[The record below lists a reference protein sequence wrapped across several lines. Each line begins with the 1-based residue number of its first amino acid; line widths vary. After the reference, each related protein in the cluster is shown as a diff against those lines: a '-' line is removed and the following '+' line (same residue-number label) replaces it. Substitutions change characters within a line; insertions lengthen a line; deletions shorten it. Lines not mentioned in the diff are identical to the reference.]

1 MSIIERLQYQP
12 LDETDPDDYRPS
24 SSLALVI
31 DPHNGVGGVVESMSL
46 LFEQMAPGD
55 RIPLHTH
62 TIDEVIVIDGGEGE
76 VTLGNEA
83 RIVGPGAVVFIPAGT
98 PHRTRNRSE
107 HVLHLHAVF
116 PSQEITIEYLERNP
130 APGTEGNPPQPPFS
144 INLREL
150 LEGSPDNA
158 VRPV

>member
-1 MSIIERLQYQP
+1 MSIIEHVHYQP
-12 LDETDPDDYRPS
+12 LDETDPDDCRPS

-31 DPHNGVGGVVESMSL
+31 DPDKGAGGVVESMSL
-46 LFEQMAPGD
+46 LFERMAPGD

-62 TIDEVIVIDGGEGE
+62 TIDEVIIIDGGEGE
-76 VTLGNEA
+76 VTLGAEA
-83 RIVGPGAVVFIPAGT
+83 RIVGPGTVVFIPAGT
-98 PHRTRNRSE
+98 PHRTRNLSE
-107 HVLHLHAVF
+107 DVLRLHAVF

-130 APGTEGNPPQPPFS
+130 APGTEGDPPQPPFA

-158 VRPV
+158 FRPI